1 MIKTLMTTMFLA
13 IGISTT
19 AVNGQAPA
27 IPPAAEQIAATVLAA
42 PDELRADATVL
53 GYDAAGKLTT
63 LRKGSNILVCLADN
77 PTDNKFNAA
86 CYHRDLEPYMA
97 RGRELV
103 AQGVTGGARND
114 EYRWKEIREGKLS
127 FPKEPRLLYVM
138 SGKSYDP
145 ASGKVVDG
153 VVRWVIYV
161 PNATAESTGLSTAPK
176 RGEPWLMDAGTL
188 GAHIM
193 ITPK

>member
-103 AQGVTGGARND
+103 AQGVTGGARKD
-114 EYRWKEIREGKLS
+114 
-127 FPKEPRLLYVM
+127 
-138 SGKSYDP
+138 
-145 ASGKVVDG
+145 
-153 VVRWVIYV
+153 
-161 PNATAESTGLSTAPK
+161 
-176 RGEPWLMDAGTL
+176 
-188 GAHIM
+188 
-193 ITPK
+193 